1 MNLCEILANLCET
14 TNIFLM
20 STQNKV
26 EIVPFS
32 PDLKEHI
39 KILNIEWLRKYFRVE
54 EKDELVLSNPQEEI
68 INKGGMIFY
77 AKFND
82 EILGTVSLMKLDEDT
97 FELSKMAVS
106 DKAQGLGIGNKL
118 LIHSI
123 AVAEENNIKKLLLY
137 SNRILLP
144 ALHLY
149 EKFGFIEV
157 PLGDVSYERAD
168 IKMEKTIS

>member
-1 MNLCEILANLCET
+1 MNLCEILAKLCET

-26 EIVPFS
+26 EIIPFS

-68 INKGGMIFY
+68 IDKGGMIFY

-168 IKMEKTIS
+168 IKMEKTIP

>member
-1 MNLCEILANLCET
+1 MKHPNT
-14 TNIFLM
+14 
-20 STQNKV
+20 V
-26 EIVPFS
+26 EIIPFS

-39 KILNIEWLRKYFRVE
+39 KTLNIEWLQKYFRVE

-68 INKGGMIFY
+68 IDEGGMIFF
-77 AKFND
+77 AKYDD
-82 EILGTVSLMKLDEDT
+82 EILGTVSLMKIDEDI

-106 DKAQGLGIGNKL
+106 DQAQGLGIGNKL
-118 LIHSI
+118 LAHSI
-123 AVAEENNIKKLLLY
+123 AVAEESNIKKLLLY

-149 EKFGFIEV
+149 EKFGFVEV